1 MSSSATIHPL
11 PDEEAAFFLAETV
24 GLAEVLSGRLAMV
37 LCYTF
42 IHISKV

>member
-11 PDEEAAFFLAETV
+11 PDEEEAFFFTETV
-24 GLAEVLSGRLAMV
+24 VLAEVLSGRLAMF